1 MIGIFIWVIYGLV
14 VGIIS
19 KCLHPG
25 DDPVGFLPTIG
36 IGIAGSYIGGLVNY
50 LLGRGMAFSSSGV
63 FMGIIGGV
71 VFLAIFRWWRLRSK
85 GRSFSGDK
93 L

>member
-1 MIGIFIWVIYGLV
+1 MIGILVWVVYGLI
-14 VGIIS
+14 VGLIA
-19 KCLHPG
+19 KALHPG

-36 IGIAGSYIGGLVNY
+36 IGIAGSYVGGLFNY
-50 LLGRGMAFSSSGV
+50 LMGRGMAFSSSGV

-71 VFLAIFRWWRLRSK
+71 VLLAVFRWWRLRSQ
-85 GRSFSGDK
+85 GRSFSGKK

>member
-1 MIGIFIWVIYGLV
+1 MISILIWLVYGLV
-14 VGIIS
+14 VGLLA

-50 LLGRGMAFSSSGV
+50 LLGRGVIFSSSGI

-71 VFLAIFRWWRLRSK
+71 VFLAVFRWWRLRSQ
-85 GRSFSGDK
+85 GRSFMGKK